1 MTVASLAMYPFDNL
15 RPHWN
20 HLWEGVRARLSFD
33 APALDWQLSA
43 DEAARRDDLLLGQ
56 TCGWPLVTDLAG
68 RVRLVGTFD
77 CDVEGAVDGTY
88 YSLLVSNRDQ
98 PVADILRRPGLRVAA
113 NSVDSLSG
121 WISLLSVA
129 NAHAVKLDAVE
140 WTGAHALSVVAVREG
155 RADLAAIDSVTW
167 THLDHAGLSVVG
179 RCPRIPCLPLVT
191 AGSSTDTIVSE
202 LRRALAESVSDPAMA
217 ASRAALRIRGYL
229 DRELDAYEGVTALA
243 QVG

>member
-1 MTVASLAMYPFDNL
+1 MTIASLAMYPFDEL

-20 HLWEGVRARLSFD
+20 HLWEGVRARLPFD
-33 APALDWQLSA
+33 APALEWQLSP
-43 DEAARRDDLLLGQ
+43 DEASRRDDLLLGQ
-56 TCGWPLVTDLAG
+56 TCGWPLVADLAG

-88 YSLLVSNRDQ
+88 YSLLVSNRDE

-121 WISLLSVA
+121 WISLVSVA

-140 WTGAHALSVVAVREG
+140 WTGAHAVSVVALREG

-167 THLDHAGLSVVG
+167 THLDQTGLSVVG
-179 RCPRIPCLPLVT
+179 RGPRIPCLPLVT
-191 AGSSTDTIVSE
+191 AGSSTDTVVGE
-202 LRRALAESVSDPAMA
+202 LRRALAAAVSDPEMT
-217 ASRAALRIRGYL
+217 ASRAALRIRGFL
-229 DRELDAYEGVTALA
+229 DRELDAYEGVLALA